1 MAMEFSIGGFNVK
14 GWMVAVALP
23 VLSTV
28 SGGVYF
34 GYDTLNRF
42 YGVEGGV
49 EEALGKGSTNAKQIA
64 ELQKSLT
71 KLSND
76 TARERTANKT
86 FASNQLT
93 TASQAIRKE
102 LQEVETNLSDN
113 SVAKM
118 QQLTERLTTLDAT
131 VTSRIQTV
139 EQAIIDNDVRGLNS
153 KLAQLATNMQ
163 QILEQQ
169 KVLLDLR
176 SQVDKATTITDGIGD
191 KLDVIQTE
199 IDDIWK
205 AYDEMSS
212 NPLQRI
218 DMATPRK
225 GKMFAKTTTN
235 PKTGRKIKV
244 SYGQAGKAKDGGKRI
259 RPGTGKGDSYC
270 ARSAGQMKKHPKA
283 AANPNSPLRLS
294 RKKWKCAGTKSKRT

>member
-1 MAMEFSIGGFNVK
+1 MSMELSIGGFNVK

-23 VLSTV
+23 VLSAV
-28 SGGVYF
+28 SGGVYW

-49 EEALGKGSTNAKQIA
+49 GEALGNTSANAKQIL

-71 KLSND
+71 KLSTD
-76 TARERTANKT
+76 TERERTANKT
-86 FASNQLT
+86 FAANQLT
-93 TASQAIRKE
+93 TASQAITKE
-102 LQEVETNLSDN
+102 LQEAETDLGN
-113 SVAKM
+113 KI
-118 QQLTERLTTLDAT
+118 TELEAD

-191 KLDVIQTE
+191 KLDVLQTE
-199 IDDIWK
+199 VDDIWK
-205 AYDEMSS
+205 AYDELAS
-212 NPLQRI
+212 NPL
-218 DMATPRK
+218 
-225 GKMFAKTTTN
+225 
-235 PKTGRKIKV
+235 
-244 SYGQAGKAKDGGKRI
+244 
-259 RPGTGKGDSYC
+259 
-270 ARSAGQMKKHPKA
+270 
-283 AANPNSPLRLS
+283 
-294 RKKWKCAGTKSKRT
+294 

>member
-23 VLSTV
+23 VLSTI
-28 SGGVYF
+28 SGGIYF

-49 EEALGKGSTNAKQIA
+49 DSALSKAGTNAKQIS
-64 ELQKSLT
+64 ELQKNLT
-71 KLSND
+71 QLSND
-76 TARERTANKT
+76 TAREQTANKT
-86 FASNQLT
+86 FAANQLT
-93 TASQAIRKE
+93 TESQAIREE
-102 LQEVETNLSDN
+102 LQEVETTLSGD

-191 KLDVIQTE
+191 KLDVLQTE
-199 IDDIWK
+199 VDDIWK
-205 AYDEMSS
+205 AYDELAS
-212 NPLQRI
+212 NPL
-218 DMATPRK
+218 
-225 GKMFAKTTTN
+225 
-235 PKTGRKIKV
+235 
-244 SYGQAGKAKDGGKRI
+244 
-259 RPGTGKGDSYC
+259 
-270 ARSAGQMKKHPKA
+270 
-283 AANPNSPLRLS
+283 
-294 RKKWKCAGTKSKRT
+294 

>member
-49 EEALGKGSTNAKQIA
+49 EEALGKGSTNAKQIV

-102 LQEVETNLSDN
+102 LQEVETNLSND

-205 AYDEMSS
+205 AYDDMVS
-212 NPLQRI
+212 NPL
-218 DMATPRK
+218 
-225 GKMFAKTTTN
+225 
-235 PKTGRKIKV
+235 
-244 SYGQAGKAKDGGKRI
+244 
-259 RPGTGKGDSYC
+259 
-270 ARSAGQMKKHPKA
+270 
-283 AANPNSPLRLS
+283 
-294 RKKWKCAGTKSKRT
+294 

>member
-1 MAMEFSIGGFNVK
+1 MSMEFSIGGFNVK

-23 VLSTV
+23 VLSAV
-28 SGGVYF
+28 SGGVYW

-49 EEALGKGSTNAKQIA
+49 SSALSNTCANAKQIL

-71 KLSND
+71 KLSTD
-76 TARERTANKT
+76 TERERTANKT
-86 FASNQLT
+86 FAANQLT
-93 TASQAIRKE
+93 TASQAIANE
-102 LQEVETNLSDN
+102 LQEAETNLGN
-113 SVAKM
+113 EI
-118 QQLTERLTTLDAT
+118 TELEAD

-191 KLDVIQTE
+191 KLDVLQTE
-199 IDDIWK
+199 VDDIWK
-205 AYDEMSS
+205 AYDELAS
-212 NPLQRI
+212 NPL
-218 DMATPRK
+218 
-225 GKMFAKTTTN
+225 
-235 PKTGRKIKV
+235 
-244 SYGQAGKAKDGGKRI
+244 
-259 RPGTGKGDSYC
+259 
-270 ARSAGQMKKHPKA
+270 
-283 AANPNSPLRLS
+283 
-294 RKKWKCAGTKSKRT
+294 

>member
-49 EEALGKGSTNAKQIA
+49 EESISKANANAKQIL

-71 KLSND
+71 KLETD

-86 FASNQLT
+86 FAANQLT

-102 LQEVETNLSDN
+102 LQEAESSLNTQVVEVTKD
-113 SVAKM
+113 
-118 QQLTERLTTLDAT
+118 LDKKIVDLKEQ
-131 VTSRIQTV
+131 VTQRVQSI
-139 EQAIIDNDVRGLNS
+139 EQAVIDNDVRGLNS
-153 KLAQLATNMQ
+153 KLAQLTTNMQ

-176 SQVDKATTITDGIGD
+176 SQVDKSTTITDTIGD
-191 KLDVIQTE
+191 KLDVIQTD

-205 AYDEMSS
+205 AYDSLVE
-212 NPLQRI
+212 NPL
-218 DMATPRK
+218 
-225 GKMFAKTTTN
+225 
-235 PKTGRKIKV
+235 
-244 SYGQAGKAKDGGKRI
+244 
-259 RPGTGKGDSYC
+259 
-270 ARSAGQMKKHPKA
+270 
-283 AANPNSPLRLS
+283 
-294 RKKWKCAGTKSKRT
+294 

>member
-23 VLSTV
+23 VLSAV
-28 SGGVYF
+28 SGGVYW

-49 EEALGKGSTNAKQIA
+49 SEALGNTSANAKEIS

-71 KLSND
+71 KLRND
-76 TARERTANKT
+76 TERERTANKT
-86 FASNQLT
+86 FAATQLT
-93 TASQAIRKE
+93 TASQAIANE
-102 LQEVETNLSDN
+102 LQEAETNLNEDITNLEAS
-113 SVAKM
+113 
-118 QQLTERLTTLDAT
+118 

-191 KLDVIQTE
+191 KLDVLQTE
-199 IDDIWK
+199 VDDIWK
-205 AYDEMSS
+205 AYDELAS
-212 NPLQRI
+212 NPL
-218 DMATPRK
+218 
-225 GKMFAKTTTN
+225 
-235 PKTGRKIKV
+235 
-244 SYGQAGKAKDGGKRI
+244 
-259 RPGTGKGDSYC
+259 
-270 ARSAGQMKKHPKA
+270 
-283 AANPNSPLRLS
+283 
-294 RKKWKCAGTKSKRT
+294 

>member
-49 EEALGKGSTNAKQIA
+49 SEALGNTSANAKQIS

-71 KLSND
+71 QLSND
-76 TARERTANKT
+76 TERERTANKT
-86 FASNQLT
+86 FAANQLT
-93 TASQAIRKE
+93 TASQAIANE
-102 LQEVETNLSDN
+102 LQEAETNLGN
-113 SVAKM
+113 EI
-118 QQLTERLTTLDAT
+118 TELEAD

-191 KLDVIQTE
+191 KLDVLQTE
-199 IDDIWK
+199 VDDIWK
-205 AYDEMSS
+205 AYDELAS
-212 NPLQRI
+212 NPL
-218 DMATPRK
+218 
-225 GKMFAKTTTN
+225 
-235 PKTGRKIKV
+235 
-244 SYGQAGKAKDGGKRI
+244 
-259 RPGTGKGDSYC
+259 
-270 ARSAGQMKKHPKA
+270 
-283 AANPNSPLRLS
+283 
-294 RKKWKCAGTKSKRT
+294 

>member
-49 EEALGKGSTNAKQIA
+49 SEALDKTGTNAKQIS
-64 ELQKSLT
+64 ELQKSIT
-71 KLSND
+71 KLTND
-76 TARERTANKT
+76 TERERTANKT
-86 FASNQLT
+86 FAANQLT
-93 TASQAIRKE
+93 TAKTAIKAEIQDKTSELGRSVTELSKE
-102 LQEVETNLSDN
+102 LKQQITALEGLLN
-113 SVAKM
+113 SRV
-118 QQLTERLTTLDAT
+118 
-131 VTSRIQTV
+131 QTV
-139 EQAIIDNDVRGLNS
+139 EQAVIDNDVRGLNS
-153 KLAQLATNMQ
+153 KLAQLTTNMQ

-205 AYDEMSS
+205 AYDSMVD
-212 NPLQRI
+212 NPL
-218 DMATPRK
+218 
-225 GKMFAKTTTN
+225 
-235 PKTGRKIKV
+235 
-244 SYGQAGKAKDGGKRI
+244 
-259 RPGTGKGDSYC
+259 
-270 ARSAGQMKKHPKA
+270 
-283 AANPNSPLRLS
+283 
-294 RKKWKCAGTKSKRT
+294 

>member
-1 MAMEFSIGGFNVK
+1 MEFSIGGFNVK

-49 EEALGKGSTNAKQIA
+49 GEALGNTSANAKQIA

-71 KLSND
+71 KLNND

-102 LQEVETNLSDN
+102 LQEVETSLSDD

-118 QQLTERLTTLDAT
+118 QQLTQELNELESTA
-131 VTSRIQTV
+131 TSRIQTV
-139 EQAIIDNDVRGLNS
+139 EQAIVDNDVRGLNS

-205 AYDEMSS
+205 AYDEMAS
-212 NPLQRI
+212 NPL
-218 DMATPRK
+218 
-225 GKMFAKTTTN
+225 
-235 PKTGRKIKV
+235 
-244 SYGQAGKAKDGGKRI
+244 
-259 RPGTGKGDSYC
+259 
-270 ARSAGQMKKHPKA
+270 
-283 AANPNSPLRLS
+283 
-294 RKKWKCAGTKSKRT
+294 

>member
-49 EEALGKGSTNAKQIA
+49 EESLNKASANAKQIA

-86 FASNQLT
+86 FAATQLT
-93 TASQAIRKE
+93 TVSQAIREE
-102 LQEVETNLSDN
+102 LQEVETNLSDD

-118 QQLTERLTTLDAT
+118 QQLTERLTTLEAT

-191 KLDVIQTE
+191 KLDVLQTE
-199 IDDIWK
+199 VDDIWK
-205 AYDEMSS
+205 AYDELAS
-212 NPLQRI
+212 NPL
-218 DMATPRK
+218 
-225 GKMFAKTTTN
+225 
-235 PKTGRKIKV
+235 
-244 SYGQAGKAKDGGKRI
+244 
-259 RPGTGKGDSYC
+259 
-270 ARSAGQMKKHPKA
+270 
-283 AANPNSPLRLS
+283 
-294 RKKWKCAGTKSKRT
+294 

>member
-49 EEALGKGSTNAKQIA
+49 GEALGNTSANAKQIS

-86 FASNQLT
+86 FAANQLT

-102 LQEVETNLSDN
+102 LQEVETNLGDD

-118 QQLTERLTTLDAT
+118 QQLTERLTTLDST

-205 AYDEMSS
+205 AYDEMAS
-212 NPLQRI
+212 NPL
-218 DMATPRK
+218 
-225 GKMFAKTTTN
+225 
-235 PKTGRKIKV
+235 
-244 SYGQAGKAKDGGKRI
+244 
-259 RPGTGKGDSYC
+259 
-270 ARSAGQMKKHPKA
+270 
-283 AANPNSPLRLS
+283 
-294 RKKWKCAGTKSKRT
+294 

>member
-1 MAMEFSIGGFNVK
+1 
-14 GWMVAVALP
+14 
-23 VLSTV
+23 
-28 SGGVYF
+28 
-34 GYDTLNRF
+34 
-42 YGVEGGV
+42 
-49 EEALGKGSTNAKQIA
+49 
-64 ELQKSLT
+64 LT

-86 FASNQLT
+86 FAATQLT

-102 LQEVETNLSDN
+102 LQEVETNLSDD

-191 KLDVIQTE
+191 KLDVLQTE
-199 IDDIWK
+199 VDDIWK
-205 AYDEMSS
+205 AYDDLAS
-212 NPLQRI
+212 NPL
-218 DMATPRK
+218 
-225 GKMFAKTTTN
+225 
-235 PKTGRKIKV
+235 
-244 SYGQAGKAKDGGKRI
+244 
-259 RPGTGKGDSYC
+259 
-270 ARSAGQMKKHPKA
+270 
-283 AANPNSPLRLS
+283 
-294 RKKWKCAGTKSKRT
+294 

>member
-1 MAMEFSIGGFNVK
+1 MSMEFSIGGFNVK

-23 VLSTV
+23 VLSAV
-28 SGGVYF
+28 SGGVYW

-49 EEALGKGSTNAKQIA
+49 SEALGNTSANAKQIS

-71 KLSND
+71 KLSTD
-76 TARERTANKT
+76 TERERTANKT
-86 FASNQLT
+86 FAANQLT
-93 TASQAIRKE
+93 TASQAIAKE
-102 LQEVETNLSDN
+102 LQEAETDLSN
-113 SVAKM
+113 EI
-118 QQLTERLTTLDAT
+118 TELEAD

-191 KLDVIQTE
+191 KLDVLQTE
-199 IDDIWK
+199 VDDIWK
-205 AYDEMSS
+205 AYDELAS
-212 NPLQRI
+212 NPL
-218 DMATPRK
+218 
-225 GKMFAKTTTN
+225 
-235 PKTGRKIKV
+235 
-244 SYGQAGKAKDGGKRI
+244 
-259 RPGTGKGDSYC
+259 
-270 ARSAGQMKKHPKA
+270 
-283 AANPNSPLRLS
+283 
-294 RKKWKCAGTKSKRT
+294 

>member
-49 EEALGKGSTNAKQIA
+49 EESISKANANAKQIL

-71 KLSND
+71 KLETD

-86 FASNQLT
+86 FAANQLT

-102 LQEVETNLSDN
+102 LQEAESSLNTQVVEVTKD
-113 SVAKM
+113 
-118 QQLTERLTTLDAT
+118 LDKKIVDLKEQ
-131 VTSRIQTV
+131 VTQRVQSI
-139 EQAIIDNDVRGLNS
+139 EQAVIDNDVRGLNS
-153 KLAQLATNMQ
+153 KLAQLTTNMQ

-176 SQVDKATTITDGIGD
+176 SQVDKSTTITDTIGD

-205 AYDEMSS
+205 AYDSLVE
-212 NPLQRI
+212 NPL
-218 DMATPRK
+218 
-225 GKMFAKTTTN
+225 
-235 PKTGRKIKV
+235 
-244 SYGQAGKAKDGGKRI
+244 
-259 RPGTGKGDSYC
+259 
-270 ARSAGQMKKHPKA
+270 
-283 AANPNSPLRLS
+283 
-294 RKKWKCAGTKSKRT
+294 

>member
-1 MAMEFSIGGFNVK
+1 MSMEFSIGGFNVK

-23 VLSTV
+23 VLSAV
-28 SGGVYF
+28 SGGVYW

-49 EEALGKGSTNAKQIA
+49 SEALGNTSANAKQIS

-71 KLSND
+71 QLSND
-76 TARERTANKT
+76 TERERTANKT
-86 FASNQLT
+86 FAANQLT
-93 TASQAIRKE
+93 TASQAIANE
-102 LQEVETNLSDN
+102 LQEAETNLNEDITNLEAS
-113 SVAKM
+113 
-118 QQLTERLTTLDAT
+118 

-191 KLDVIQTE
+191 KLDVLQTE
-199 IDDIWK
+199 VDDIWK
-205 AYDEMSS
+205 AYDELAS
-212 NPLQRI
+212 NPL
-218 DMATPRK
+218 
-225 GKMFAKTTTN
+225 
-235 PKTGRKIKV
+235 
-244 SYGQAGKAKDGGKRI
+244 
-259 RPGTGKGDSYC
+259 
-270 ARSAGQMKKHPKA
+270 
-283 AANPNSPLRLS
+283 
-294 RKKWKCAGTKSKRT
+294 

>member
-1 MAMEFSIGGFNVK
+1 MEFSIGGFNVK

-42 YGVEGGV
+42 YGVEGGGG
-49 EEALGKGSTNAKQIA
+49 EALGNTSANAKQIS
-64 ELQKSLT
+64 ELLKSLT

-102 LQEVETNLSDN
+102 LQEVETNLSDD

-118 QQLTERLTTLDAT
+118 QQLTQKLNKIESTA
-131 VTSRIQTV
+131 TSRIQTV
-139 EQAIIDNDVRGLNS
+139 EQAIVDNDVRGLNS

-212 NPLQRI
+212 NPL
-218 DMATPRK
+218 
-225 GKMFAKTTTN
+225 
-235 PKTGRKIKV
+235 
-244 SYGQAGKAKDGGKRI
+244 
-259 RPGTGKGDSYC
+259 
-270 ARSAGQMKKHPKA
+270 
-283 AANPNSPLRLS
+283 
-294 RKKWKCAGTKSKRT
+294 

>member
-1 MAMEFSIGGFNVK
+1 MEFSIGGFNVK

-23 VLSTV
+23 VLSAV
-28 SGGVYF
+28 SGGVYW

-49 EEALGKGSTNAKQIA
+49 SEALGNTSANAKQIS

-71 KLSND
+71 KLSTD
-76 TARERTANKT
+76 TERDRTANKT
-86 FASNQLT
+86 FAANQLT

-102 LQEVETNLSDN
+102 LQEAETNLNEDIT
-113 SVAKM
+113 
-118 QQLTERLTTLDAT
+118 QLEAD

-176 SQVDKATTITDGIGD
+176 SQVDKATTITDTIGN

-205 AYDEMSS
+205 AYDELAS
-212 NPLQRI
+212 NPL
-218 DMATPRK
+218 
-225 GKMFAKTTTN
+225 
-235 PKTGRKIKV
+235 
-244 SYGQAGKAKDGGKRI
+244 
-259 RPGTGKGDSYC
+259 
-270 ARSAGQMKKHPKA
+270 
-283 AANPNSPLRLS
+283 
-294 RKKWKCAGTKSKRT
+294 

>member
-49 EEALGKGSTNAKQIA
+49 GEALGNTSANAKQIS

-86 FASNQLT
+86 FAANQLT

-102 LQEVETNLSDN
+102 LQEVETNLSDD

-118 QQLTERLTTLDAT
+118 QQLTERLTTLDST

-205 AYDEMSS
+205 AYDEMAS
-212 NPLQRI
+212 NPL
-218 DMATPRK
+218 
-225 GKMFAKTTTN
+225 
-235 PKTGRKIKV
+235 
-244 SYGQAGKAKDGGKRI
+244 
-259 RPGTGKGDSYC
+259 
-270 ARSAGQMKKHPKA
+270 
-283 AANPNSPLRLS
+283 
-294 RKKWKCAGTKSKRT
+294 

>member
-1 MAMEFSIGGFNVK
+1 MAMEFSIGGFNIK

-23 VLSTV
+23 VLSAV
-28 SGGVYF
+28 SGGVYW

-49 EEALGKGSTNAKQIA
+49 SEALGNTSANAKQIS

-76 TARERTANKT
+76 TERERTANKT
-86 FASNQLT
+86 FAANQLT
-93 TASQAIRKE
+93 TASQAIRRE
-102 LQEVETNLSDN
+102 LQEAETNLGN
-113 SVAKM
+113 EI
-118 QQLTERLTTLDAT
+118 TELEAD

-191 KLDVIQTE
+191 KLDVLQTE
-199 IDDIWK
+199 VDDIWK
-205 AYDEMSS
+205 AYDELAS
-212 NPLQRI
+212 NPL
-218 DMATPRK
+218 
-225 GKMFAKTTTN
+225 
-235 PKTGRKIKV
+235 
-244 SYGQAGKAKDGGKRI
+244 
-259 RPGTGKGDSYC
+259 
-270 ARSAGQMKKHPKA
+270 
-283 AANPNSPLRLS
+283 
-294 RKKWKCAGTKSKRT
+294 

>member
-23 VLSTV
+23 VFSTV

-49 EEALGKGSTNAKQIA
+49 EEALGKGSTNAKQIS

-76 TARERTANKT
+76 TERERTANKT
-86 FASNQLT
+86 FAANQLT
-93 TASQAIRKE
+93 TASQAIANE
-102 LQEVETNLSDN
+102 LQEAESKLNEDITNLQASI
-113 SVAKM
+113 
-118 QQLTERLTTLDAT
+118 
-131 VTSRIQTV
+131 TSRIQTV

-191 KLDVIQTE
+191 KLDVLQTE
-199 IDDIWK
+199 VDDIWR
-205 AYDEMSS
+205 AYDEMAS
-212 NPLQRI
+212 NPL
-218 DMATPRK
+218 
-225 GKMFAKTTTN
+225 
-235 PKTGRKIKV
+235 
-244 SYGQAGKAKDGGKRI
+244 
-259 RPGTGKGDSYC
+259 
-270 ARSAGQMKKHPKA
+270 
-283 AANPNSPLRLS
+283 
-294 RKKWKCAGTKSKRT
+294 

>member
-49 EEALGKGSTNAKQIA
+49 GEALGNTSANAKQIA

-102 LQEVETNLSDN
+102 LQEVETNLSDD

-118 QQLTERLTTLDAT
+118 QQLTQKLNELESTA
-131 VTSRIQTV
+131 TSRIQTV
-139 EQAIIDNDVRGLNS
+139 EQAIVDNDVRGLNS

-205 AYDEMSS
+205 AYDEMAS
-212 NPLQRI
+212 NPL
-218 DMATPRK
+218 
-225 GKMFAKTTTN
+225 
-235 PKTGRKIKV
+235 
-244 SYGQAGKAKDGGKRI
+244 
-259 RPGTGKGDSYC
+259 
-270 ARSAGQMKKHPKA
+270 
-283 AANPNSPLRLS
+283 
-294 RKKWKCAGTKSKRT
+294 

>member
-49 EEALGKGSTNAKQIA
+49 GEALGNTSANAKQIA

-71 KLSND
+71 KLNND

-102 LQEVETNLSDN
+102 LQEVETNLSDD

-118 QQLTERLTTLDAT
+118 QQLTQELNELESTA
-131 VTSRIQTV
+131 TSRIQTV
-139 EQAIIDNDVRGLNS
+139 EQAIVDNDVRGLNS

-212 NPLQRI
+212 NPL
-218 DMATPRK
+218 
-225 GKMFAKTTTN
+225 
-235 PKTGRKIKV
+235 
-244 SYGQAGKAKDGGKRI
+244 
-259 RPGTGKGDSYC
+259 
-270 ARSAGQMKKHPKA
+270 
-283 AANPNSPLRLS
+283 
-294 RKKWKCAGTKSKRT
+294 